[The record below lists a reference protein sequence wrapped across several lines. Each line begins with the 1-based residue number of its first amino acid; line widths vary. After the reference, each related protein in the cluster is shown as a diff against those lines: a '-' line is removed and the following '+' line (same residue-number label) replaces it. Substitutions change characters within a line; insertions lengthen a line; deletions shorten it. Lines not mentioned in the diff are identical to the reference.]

1 MKRGIMKSIGLGK
14 VRFFLALMVVFSH
27 IRVEFFVN
35 LGWAPGSIGKYNS
48 GSVAV
53 VNFFAISGLVM
64 VALWKKH
71 YDPNQNISIFSKTK
85 IFYYDRLI
93 RLFPQF
99 LFYSILSLFCIVVLG
114 VRSNQ
119 WQNVDFAVLVHNF
132 AMLPLGF
139 NMFLN
144 PQTLFIPQAW
154 SLGLELT
161 FYALVPFLLWKW
173 NWNRIYVI
181 AAMSMCAFLLPY
193 LGIVNP
199 FWYGYQLLPA
209 IIFIFIIGISV
220 GDPSARR
227 RTTYLVSCR
236 LYSGVLLLNLYS
248 DSRLYEMQFNKEVL
262 MGTFVATWL
271 IPNVSNNSSKFDD
284 WLGNMSYGVFLNHV
298 LIATLMEEFIPQLR
312 ARVVGAIFLVA
323 VSIIL
328 SDISFDVV
336 EKRSLIFRRRV
347 RLSLKQ

>member
-1 MKRGIMKSIGLGK
+1 M
-14 VRFFLALMVVFSH
+14 
-27 IRVEFFVN
+27 
-35 LGWAPGSIGKYNS
+35 
-48 GSVAV
+48 
-53 VNFFAISGLVM
+53 
-64 VALWKKH
+64 
-71 YDPNQNISIFSKTK
+71 
-85 IFYYDRLI
+85 
-93 RLFPQF
+93 
-99 LFYSILSLFCIVVLG
+99 
-114 VRSNQ
+114 
-119 WQNVDFAVLVHNF
+119 
-132 AMLPLGF
+132 
-139 NMFLN
+139 
-144 PQTLFIPQAW
+144 
-154 SLGLELT
+154 
-161 FYALVPFLLWKW
+161 
-173 NWNRIYVI
+173 
-181 AAMSMCAFLLPY
+181 
-193 LGIVNP
+193 
-199 FWYGYQLLPA
+199 
-209 IIFIFIIGISV
+209 